1 MAITLRSVKG
11 GALTHTEVDNNFRS
25 FIYSSSFSGQTISLF
40 TSASTNNVQTLNLA
54 PAIGTGTDKQ
64 IVYRSGSRN
73 VGSESLLYDY
83 TTDTLRIAA
92 NTEITG
98 SLIVR
103 GTLQAE
109 SIHTTFTS
117 SSVVFQSGSTKFGN
131 TIDDTHHFTG
141 SISLSG
147 SAQLRGQVD
156 FVNQNIG
163 GTAIDVRN
171 GFVILSQVSSSLN
184 YANDNA
190 AALHGVPVGGLYRN
204 GNFIQIRIS

>member
-11 GALTHTEVDNNFRS
+11 SALTHAEVDINFRS
-25 FIYSSSFSGQTISLF
+25 FFYSSSLSGQTISLF
-40 TSASTNNVQTLNLA
+40 TSASTGNVQTLNLG

-73 VGSESLLYDY
+73 VGSDSLVYDY
-83 TTDTLRIAA
+83 STDTLRIAA
-92 NTEITG
+92 DTEITG

-131 TIDDTHHFTG
+131 TVDDTHHFTG

-156 FVNQNIG
+156 FVNQNTG

-171 GFVILSQVSSSLN
+171 GFVVLSHVSSSLAF
-184 YANDNA
+184 ANDNA
-190 AALHGVPVGGLYRN
+190 AALGGVPLGGLYRN
-204 GNFIQIRIS
+204 AGFIQIRIT

>member
-11 GALTHTEVDNNFRS
+11 SALTHTEVDINFRS

-40 TSASTNNVQTLNLA
+40 TSASANNVQTLNLA

-73 VGSESLLYDY
+73 VGSDSLVYNY
-83 TTDTLRIAA
+83 NTDTLRIAA

-98 SLIVR
+98 SLVVK

-117 SSVVFQSGSTKFGN
+117 SSVIFQSGSTKFGN
-131 TIDDTHHFTG
+131 TLDDTHHFTG

-147 SAQLRGQVD
+147 SAALRGEINFANFKQD
-156 FVNQNIG
+156 
-163 GTAIDVRN
+163 GTAVNVRQ
-171 GFVILSQVSSSLN
+171 GFVVLTHVSESLSFGSE
-184 YANDNA
+184 A
-190 AALHGVPVGGLYRN
+190 AAAAAGVPLGGLYRN
-204 GNFIQIRIS
+204 GNFIHIRIT